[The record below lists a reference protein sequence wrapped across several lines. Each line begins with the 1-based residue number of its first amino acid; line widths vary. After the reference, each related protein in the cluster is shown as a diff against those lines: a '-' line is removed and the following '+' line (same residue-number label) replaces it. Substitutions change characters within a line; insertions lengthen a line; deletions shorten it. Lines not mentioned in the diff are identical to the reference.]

1 MEELTLTKGAAKRGR
16 GKARGRDNRETES
29 RKAEENPM
37 PNMNFRGRLYI
48 DPHLIP
54 KTVVY
59 EWKREATLGEYD
71 ENNMQDAMI
80 NGWRPVPADRHP
92 ELRPPALPGRPHTA
106 NEYIRR
112 GGLILMEKAKEMV
125 LAEKARLRE
134 ENLAAMQAVDWAG
147 ELSENDSVMPAVDYG
162 SKIGIEQVTATQRRG
177 GFKE

>member
-1 MEELTLTKGAAKRGR
+1 MEELTLTKGRRGR
-16 GKARGRDNRETES
+16 RAPERSRENRETES

-37 PNMNFRGRLYI
+37 PAMNFRGRLYI

-54 KTVVY
+54 KDKVY

-80 NGWRPVPADRHP
+80 NGWRAVPADRHP
-92 ELRPPALPGRPHTA
+92 ELRPPSLPGREHNA

-112 GGLILMEKAKEMV
+112 GGLILMEKDKRMV
-125 LAEKARLRE
+125 QAEKERLRS

-162 SKIGIEQVTATQRRG
+162 SKIGIEQVTATSKRG